1 MNLEKRIY
9 ESILAESKK
18 LIQRYQDYHNTL
30 HLEHERKKT
39 RIQGVPDKIIKRP
52 IEWSANRLHDPFYV
66 RRRAASIARSM
77 ARKIIEGKY
86 SPNPP
91 HINEVPKRGGGKRK
105 VSVYQVPDAALSK
118 MAYTDLLSK
127 NKHRFS
133 AFSYAYRN
141 DKNVHF
147 AIQDIAIDLQE
158 SSRTFVAEFDFS
170 DFFGSISHDYLVR
183 QFERNGFM
191 IGRDERQIIAA
202 FLASHGKRGI
212 PQGTSISLFLANM
225 VCWELD
231 KKLERCGVRFA
242 RYADDTV
249 IWSPDY
255 SRICEAFACI
265 DDFSREAGVRI
276 NVAKSAGIS
285 LLKKP
290 GMPAEMQAKD
300 YIEFL
305 GYSLS
310 VESVSIRKDAERK
323 IKAQISYIL
332 SKHLLQPLRNKPLR
346 ALIIPANNSD
356 RSLISAIAEI
366 RRYLYGGLTSTQ
378 ILNYIN
384 GKTKRIYFKG
394 LMSYYPL
401 VSDARQLKD
410 LDGWVVSAVHHSV
423 KERGK
428 LLSSHGYHLYNRFP
442 FNVSRATLVKSYRA
456 QAVKGR
462 RLYEV
467 PSLSLLHHALT
478 EAMTENG
485 IERVMNSNSL
495 LASAIWGS

>member
-1 MNLEKRIY
+1 MNLEQRIY
-9 ESILAESKK
+9 ESIRAEAKK
-18 LIQRYQDYHNTL
+18 LIQRYQDYHNVL
-30 HLEHERKKT
+30 HLEHERK
-39 RIQGVPDKIIKRP
+39 RARVHGVPEKVVKTP
-52 IEWSANRLHDPFYV
+52 AAWNESHLHNPFYV
-66 RRRAASIARSM
+66 HRRAASIARSI
-77 ARKIIEGKY
+77 ARKIMDGTY
-86 SPNPP
+86 SPNKPF
-91 HINEVPKRGGGKRK
+91 IQEVAKKGGGIRK
-105 VSVYQVPDAALSK
+105 VAIYQVPDAALSK
-118 MAYTDLLSK
+118 LTYSDLLAK

-170 DFFGSISHDYLVR
+170 DFFGSISHTYLTD
-183 QFERNGFM
+183 QFGRNGFM
-191 IGRDERQIIAA
+191 VGRDERQVIQA
-202 FLASHGKRGI
+202 FLSSHGDRGI

-225 VCWELD
+225 VCWDLD
-231 KKLERCGVRFA
+231 KKLERCGVKFA

-255 SRICEAFACI
+255 SRICEAFTCI

-285 LLKKP
+285 LLKKK

-310 VESVSIRKDAERK
+310 VGHVSIRNAVTRK
-323 IKAQISYIL
+323 IKSQISYIL
-332 SKHLLQPLRNKPLR
+332 SKHLLQPIRHKPLK
-346 ALIIPANNSD
+346 ALIIPSND
-356 RSLISAIAEI
+356 MDKSLVSAMAEV
-366 RRYLYGGLTSTQ
+366 RRYLYGGLTSAQ
-378 ILNYIN
+378 ILNYIH
-384 GKTKRIYFKG
+384 GKTRRIFFKG

-401 VSDARQLKD
+401 ITDIDQLRE
-410 LDGWVVSAVHHSV
+410 LDGWVVSAVYHSV
-423 KERGK
+423 KARAK
-428 LLSSHGYHLYNRFP
+428 LLKTHGYNVAGGFP
-442 FNVSRATLVKSYRA
+442 FNVNRANLVKAYRL

-462 RLYEV
+462 RLYEI
-467 PSLSLLHHALT
+467 PSLSLLHQALT

-485 IERVMNSNSL
+485 IERVMNTRSL
-495 LASAIWGS
+495 AYVY